1 MKINTE
7 CSFLKPEMIEKIE
20 KQYNAKYVLESCIK
34 GSSGE
39 WCNFPAAIFYT
50 EEEHS
55 HGSNYFA
62 MYIHPH
68 RGGLMISNGFT
79 ASVPTY
85 TGALVEDEV
94 IYSRYRWD
102 YRQKNDVVV
111 DGGRDY
117 FNTTAHPDDW
127 VQFKIVK
134 DKLEIIEKINFG
146 DFIEGA

>member
-1 MKINTE
+1 MKFNTE
-7 CSFLKPEMIEKIE
+7 SSFLTPEMIETIE
-20 KQYNAKYVLESCIK
+20 KKYKAKYVLESCIK

-50 EEEHS
+50 EEAHP

-79 ASVPTY
+79 ASVPVY
-85 TGALVEDEV
+85 TGAIVEDEV

-102 YRQKNDVVV
+102 YRSKKNTFV
-111 DGGRDY
+111 DGGREY
-117 FNTTAHPDDW
+117 FRTDAPLENC
-127 VQFKIVK
+127 VNFKIVK
-134 DKLEIIEKINFG
+134 DHLEIVEVT
-146 DFIEGA
+146 